1 MPDLKK
7 ITVIRHNLLGSLDEN
22 REGVILN
29 EIFYDGQG
37 NEVERLNYN
46 TDGELE
52 ERINTKVVNGRATE
66 EQIEVDGAMSERVA
80 RTFDEKGKVLTETRY
95 YQEGGT
101 DTATYQYN
109 GEHLV
114 MRLVVD
120 SDGEEGEKAVWEYDG
135 DKLMREVRYDI
146 FGKIEIERVHEY
158 DEAGRISEITE
169 TSYRDGDPEQLVSV
183 FDEQGRLITEKRYDS
198 KKRLVARTII
208 TYNEEGKP
216 LQYEEEN
223 SRGKKITKMEY
234 DAAGN
239 NILQEETNYN
249 GDFLNST
256 ERTFDEDGQLLT
268 VEIIIEPSLYQPGQ
282 HYKLEYNYEFSA

>member
-7 ITVIRHNLLGSLDEN
+7 ITVIRHNLLGSLDDD

-29 EIFYDGQG
+29 EIFYDSNG

-52 ERINTKVVNGRATE
+52 ERINTIVVNGLATE
-66 EQIEVDGAMSERVA
+66 EQIEVNGDLSERVA
-80 RTFDEKGKVLTETRY
+80 RTYDEKGKVLTETRY

-101 DTATYQYN
+101 DIATYQYD

-120 SDGEEGEKAVWEYDG
+120 SDGEEGEKAVWKFDG
-135 DKLMREVRYDI
+135 DKLIHEVRYDT
-146 FGKIEIERVHEY
+146 FGKIEVERVHDY
-158 DEAGRISEITE
+158 DETGRISEITE
-169 TSYRDGDPEQLVSV
+169 TSYRSGDPEQSV
-183 FDEQGRLITEKRYDS
+183 FIFDEQGRLMTEKHYDS
-198 KKRLVARTII
+198 KERLVARTII
-208 TYNEEGKP
+208 TYNEDGKP

-223 SRGKKITKMEY
+223 VRGKKITKMEY
-234 DAAGN
+234 DDAGN

-256 ERTFDEDGQLLT
+256 ERTFDENGQLLT